1 MVKKKNTC
9 FYLYIYNILCTIR
22 NIDQPPDFL
31 YCGICTDL
39 PREVHLSLK
48 PYLPKGTNATPFNP
62 QMQHF
67 DYICGQVI
75 EENKILKYVVVVAV
89 LSFFLSIG
97 ISLFAVSR
105 PDSIPVLV
113 TMNDFGETQYIGPVT
128 RKNYQNFNV
137 PEIAVQAQ
145 VKEIIS
151 LMNTL
156 STDKTVMKKAVNKTY
171 HLLTT
176 TTAQRYS
183 ILVRENNPFKD
194 FGSRTKEV
202 LFQTEPL
209 KVSADTYQVDYQV
222 VTRQLSGQVMSNES
236 FRAVITVKML
246 QPSDEDIKDN
256 PLGIYITAFDM
267 KPIETTN
274 LKNK

>member
-1 MVKKKNTC
+1 MTSKN
-9 FYLYIYNILCTIR
+9 
-22 NIDQPPDFL
+22 
-31 YCGICTDL
+31 
-39 PREVHLSLK
+39 
-48 PYLPKGTNATPFNP
+48 YLPKGTNDTPFNP
-62 QMQHF
+62 QLQHF
-67 DYICGQVI
+67 DYICGQVMQ
-75 EENKILKYVVVVAV
+75 ENRILKFVVVVAT

-97 ISLFAVSR
+97 ISLYAVSR

-113 TMNDFGETQYIGPVT
+113 TMNEFGETQYIGPVS

-137 PEIAVQAQ
+137 PEVAVQAQ
-145 VKEIIS
+145 VKEFIS

-156 STDKTVMKKAVNKTY
+156 STDKTVMKKAVSKTY

-183 ILVRENNPFKD
+183 TLVRENNPFKD

-209 KVSADTYQVDYQV
+209 KVSADTYQVDYQII
-222 VTRQLSGQVMSNES
+222 TRQLSGQMMGNES

-267 KPIETTN
+267 KPIDTN
-274 LKNK
+274 ISKTK